1 MLFALLAGAGLSSS
15 SGLNAYL
22 PILILALADRVS
34 SGFNLTGRF
43 DTISSNTG
51 IVVILLVLS
60 VELIGDKIAR
70 IDRMNDLLHTVI
82 RPLMGALC
90 FMAVASESGDLN
102 VWVAGVLGLVIAGAV
117 HVWKMRA
124 RPAVTD
130 ATSGIGNPIISVFED
145 VVAIVVSI
153 ASMAL
158 PLVNLLLV
166 PAAGWLLARSY
177 RRMATG
183 ESNLMS
189 MLVPARNQDEQ
200 A

>member
-1 MLFALLAGAGLSSS
+1 LLAGAGLSSS

-22 PILILALADRVS
+22 PILILALADRID

-43 DTISSNTG
+43 DAISSNTA

-60 VELIGDKIAR
+60 VELIADKITR
-70 IDRMNDLLHTVI
+70 LDHMNDILHTAI
-82 RPLMGALC
+82 RPAMGALC
-90 FMAVASESGDLN
+90 FGAIASESGDLN
-102 VWVAGVLGLVIAGAV
+102 PWVGGVLGLVIAGAV
-117 HVWKMRA
+117 HLWKMRA
-124 RPAVTD
+124 RPAVTA

-158 PLVNLLLV
+158 PVVNLLLI
-166 PAAGWLLARSY
+166 PAAGWWLARSY
-177 RRMATG
+177 RRMANG
-183 ESNLMS
+183 ESSLMS
-189 MLVPARNQDEQ
+189 MLVPARNEEQ